1 MKSKYFN
8 KLKTP
13 REAGCGDGGALEGSQ
28 VTLLAVAGPMDETT
42 PTHRPQPKVGFWK
55 HLQLVQKPSPKHRAL
70 LQIVFKRELERL
82 I

>member
-1 MKSKYFN
+1 MEGN
-8 KLKTP
+8 QLTP
-13 REAGCGDGGALEGSQ
+13 
-28 VTLLAVAGPMDETT
+28 LAVAGPIDRTT

-70 LQIVFKRELERL
+70 QQIVFKRELERL